1 MSRVTLLALIAVF
14 LISQSA
20 VAHVRN
26 VIVPTDEILTVRAAL
41 GIATII
47 QVPDT
52 IQSAIIGDSSGFKVE
67 YLDKAITIKPL
78 RWGVKTNL
86 YLNTEKRRYNLRL
99 VTLSQDVA
107 DYIVYVKHPESK
119 PTSHWTSLNRFA
131 ESGSIRLSATRI
143 GFSDQ
148 GFILL
153 DVKLTTSSNETVAIK
168 PEDFWIIQSGTSKV
182 MNGLFLSDLKV
193 SKAKP
198 VLIGISLAKS
208 DLIEKKPITIELRGK
223 QKLSLTLQEGA
234 LWK

>member
-1 MSRVTLLALIAVF
+1 MMWATFFALITTLLQSWTAL
-14 LISQSA
+14 
-20 VAHVRN
+20 AHVRN
-26 VIVPTDEILTVRAAL
+26 VMAGVDDILTIRAAL

-47 QVPDT
+47 QVPET

-67 YLDKAITIKPL
+67 YLDKAVTIKPL

-107 DYIVYVKHPESK
+107 DYIVYVKHPEAK
-119 PTSHWTSLNRFA
+119 PPSRWTSVSRFA
-131 ESGSIRLSATRI
+131 EGNGLRLSVARV
-143 GFSDQ
+143 GSSNQ

-153 DVKLTTSSNETVAIK
+153 DAKLTTSSGESLTLK
-168 PEDFWIIQSGTSKV
+168 PEEFWITQNGSSKV
-182 MNGLFLSDLKV
+182 INGLFLSDLKL

-198 VLIGISLAKS
+198 VLVGISLAKS
-208 DLIEKKPITIELRGK
+208 DLVEKKPLTIEIRGK
-223 QKLSLTLQEGA
+223 QKLSLTLPEGS

>member
-1 MSRVTLLALIAVF
+1 MSRAMVLALIVIL
-14 LISQSA
+14 LISQPA
-20 VAHVRN
+20 RAHVRN
-26 VIVPTDEILTVRAAL
+26 VVVSTDEILTVRAAL

-107 DYIVYVKHPESK
+107 DYVVYVKHPESK
-119 PTSHWTSLNRFA
+119 PASKWTSINRFA
-131 ESGSIRLSATRI
+131 ESGSIRLSAMRV
-143 GFSDQ
+143 GFSNQ

-153 DVKLTTSSNETVAIK
+153 DLKLTTSSSETLLIK
-168 PEDFWIIQSGTSKV
+168 PEDLWILQGGTSKV
-182 MNGLFLSDLKV
+182 INGLFLSDLKV
-193 SKAKP
+193 SKTKP

-208 DLIEKKPITIELRGK
+208 DLIEKKPIMIELRGK
-223 QKLSLTLQEGA
+223 QKLSLTLQEET